1 MVGLEEDVSEVRLHE
16 QMEEYLGNFLK
27 VVDNI

>member
-1 MVGLEEDVSEVRLHE
+1 MVDLEEDVSEVRFHE
-16 QMEEYLGNFLK
+16 QMEEYLDNLLK